1 MNKSVLDIWG
11 RKFELNA
18 IFECY
23 PGEEIL
29 DNQRIALEQIRGPG
43 IVDEALDSVKKYI
56 ANTAESQID
65 LPIDNI
71 FKFVMPKSLFVPHNK
86 KSPQIAIMC
95 DYKFDAEHGIAI
107 VFVDGRLKEVGIQ
120 DIIL

>member
-11 RKFELNA
+11 RKFELNV